1 MEQQLN
7 DISAAIGWAAVNKK
21 GEIVALLTRNGVIVP
36 TETLTDKMLVE
47 LTVNALAESQS
58 FAKDFTAW
66 AANQATTYS
75 NANGPIG
82 PLLADGS
89 FESGA
94 AVAAKKV
101 QGDGFNWGKALEN
114 FGKLGALALNYVSG
128 RQQVVAANALSQ
140 AEQARLETERLRAE
154 TQDKSFAQQLRL
166 GTASTTRVIVIGLLA
181 LGVVGGAIYFF
192 TRKK

>member
-82 PLLADGS
+82 PTLPDGS
-89 FESGA
+89 FESG
-94 AVAAKKV
+94 
-101 QGDGFNWGKALEN
+101 GDGFNWGKALEQ
-114 FGKLGALALNYVSG
+114 FGKLGASALNYVSG
-128 RQQVVAANALSQ
+128 RQQVTAANALSQ
-140 AEQARLETERLRAE
+140 AEQARLEAERLRAE
-154 TQDKSFAQQLRL
+154 QQDKSFAQQLRL
-166 GTASTTRVIVIGLLA
+166 GTASTTRVVIIGLLA